1 MKLRTLLAPA
11 AVLLAG
17 LLVSSHHASAQAD
30 LPFAKAEAVGMS
42 SKRLERITAFIKD
55 YVDTDQIAGAVTL
68 VARKGKIVH
77 FESQGW
83 RYKEENQPMEKD
95 AIFSLASMTK
105 PIVST
110 ALMMLWEDGKFMLDD
125 PISKWLPS
133 YANKQVLDPLTG
145 RRVPARPVTVR
156 HILSHTSGLSLAPST
171 GATPLTDLPPDVA
184 RSDAGARRLRAE
196 GASASLA
203 DARPADA
210 RAEAG
215 RLQPGDRGDDDDALE
230 QAAAPARPKTL
241 LEAVER
247 AAGSPL
253 AFQPGDR
260 WQYGSSTDFVAILV
274 EKMSG
279 LTIDEFVRTRIF
291 QPLGMRDTFYNIP
304 REKVNKVAAI
314 YRPDRNGK
322 ITLLRKPEY
331 HEPTTYFP
339 GVAGLNA
346 TAADYFRFSQM
357 LLNGGEYNG
366 QRLLGRMT
374 VNAMITNQIGTGKPV
389 YIRGDGY
396 GFGLGF
402 AVLTDPSKSP
412 DALSIGTF
420 TWGGANGTLF
430 WIDPQED
437 LIGIMMIQ
445 INPYTQ
451 FSIRPLFSVAVS
463 QAITDSL
470 ADQKPRIM
478 GYQTPR

>member
-1 MKLRTLLAPA
+1 MKLRLLLA
-11 AVLLAG
+11 AVAG
-17 LLVSSHHASAQAD
+17 VVIASHQTIAQVD
-30 LPFAKAEAVGMS
+30 LPFAKAETVGMS
-42 SKRLERITAFIKD
+42 SKRLERINAFIKD
-55 YVDTDQIAGAVTL
+55 YVDTNQIAGAVTL

-83 RYKEENQPMEKD
+83 RDKEANQPMEKD

-110 ALMMLWEDGKFMLDD
+110 ALMMLWEDGRFMLDD

-133 YANKQVLDPLTG
+133 YANKQVIDPLTG

-156 HILSHTSGLSLAPST
+156 HILSHTSGLSLTPSA
-171 GATPLTDLPPDVA
+171 GPNPLTDGPA
-184 RSDAGARRLRAE
+184 
-196 GASASLA
+196 A
-203 DARPADA
+203 DGEP
-210 RAEAG
+210 
-215 RLQPGDRGDDDDALE
+215 LQPVQAA
-230 QAAAPARPKTL
+230 AAAPARPKTL
-241 LEAVER
+241 LEAIER

-253 AFQPGDR
+253 AFQPGER

-279 LTIDEFVRTRIF
+279 MTIDEFVRTRIF
-291 QPLGMRDTFYNIP
+291 QPLGMRDTFYNVP

-314 YRPDRNGK
+314 YRPDKEGK

-339 GVAGLNA
+339 GVAGLNG

-374 VNAMITNQIGTGKPV
+374 VNMMITNQIGEGKPV

-402 AVLTDPSKSP
+402 AVLTNPAKAP

-445 INPYTQ
+445 INPYAH
-451 FSIRPLFSVAVS
+451 FNIRPLFSVAVS

-478 GYQTPR
+478 GYSTPR

>member
-1 MKLRTLLAPA
+1 MRLRVALVLAA
-11 AVLLAG
+11 MVIAG
-17 LLVSSHHASAQAD
+17 ILTASAQAD
-30 LPFAKAEAVGMS
+30 LPFGKAETVGMS
-42 SKRLERITAFIKD
+42 SKRLERVTAFIKD
-55 YVDTDQIAGAVTL
+55 YVDTSQIAGAVTL

-77 FESQGW
+77 FEAQGW
-83 RYKEENQPMEKD
+83 RDKEANQPMEKD

-110 ALMMLWEDGKFMLDD
+110 ALMMLWEDGRFMLDD

-133 YANKQVLDPLTG
+133 YARKEVLDPMTG
-145 RRVPARPVTVR
+145 RRLPARPVTVR
-156 HILSHTSGLSLAPST
+156 HVLTHTSGLSLTPAPN
-171 GATPLTDLPPDVA
+171 APPLTDGPTADGEPSLDPQAPA
-184 RSDAGARRLRAE
+184 QAGA
-196 GASASLA
+196 
-203 DARPADA
+203 
-210 RAEAG
+210 
-215 RLQPGDRGDDDDALE
+215 
-230 QAAAPARPKTL
+230 AAARPKTL

-253 AFQPGDR
+253 AFQPGER

-279 LTIDEFVRTRIF
+279 VTIDEFVRTRIF
-291 QPLGMRDTFYNIP
+291 QPLGMRDTFYNVP

-314 YRPDRNGK
+314 YRPDQAGR

-339 GVAGLNA
+339 GVGGLNG

-412 DALSIGTF
+412 DALSIGSF

-445 INPYTQ
+445 INPYAH

-470 ADQKPRIM
+470 ADQKPRVM
-478 GYQTPR
+478 GYSTPR

>member
-1 MKLRTLLAPA
+1 MRVRVRLTFAFAVIVGLVITAHRTM
-11 AVLLAG
+11 
-17 LLVSSHHASAQAD
+17 AQAD
-30 LPFAKAEAVGMS
+30 LPFAKAETVGMS
-42 SKRLERITAFIKD
+42 SKRLERINAFIKD
-55 YVDTDQIAGAVTL
+55 YIDTNQIAGAVTL

-77 FESQGW
+77 FDSQGW
-83 RYKEENQPMEKD
+83 RYKEESQPMEKD

-110 ALMMLWEDGKFMLDD
+110 ALMMLWEEGKFMLDD
-125 PISKWLPS
+125 PIAKWLPS
-133 YANKQVLDPLTG
+133 YASKQVLDPLTG

-156 HILSHTSGLSLAPST
+156 HVLSHTSGLSLTASANT
-171 GATPLTDLPPDVA
+171 NPLTDGEPIDP
-184 RSDAGARRLRAE
+184 
-196 GASASLA
+196 
-203 DARPADA
+203 
-210 RAEAG
+210 
-215 RLQPGDRGDDDDALE
+215 Q
-230 QAAAPARPKTL
+230 APAQSAASGRPNTL
-241 LEAVER
+241 LEAIER
-247 AAGSPL
+247 AAATPL

-279 LTIDEFVRTRIF
+279 MTIDEFVRTRIF
-291 QPLGMRDTFYNIP
+291 QPLGMRDTFYNVP
-304 REKVNKVAAI
+304 REKATKVAAI
-314 YRPDRNGK
+314 YRPDKDGK

-339 GVAGLNA
+339 GVAGLNG

-374 VNAMITNQIGTGKPV
+374 VNMMITNQIGAGKPV

-402 AVLTDPSKSP
+402 GVLTDPSKAP

-445 INPYTQ
+445 INPYAH
-451 FSIRPLFSVAVS
+451 FNIRPLFSVAVS

-478 GYQTPR
+478 GYATPK